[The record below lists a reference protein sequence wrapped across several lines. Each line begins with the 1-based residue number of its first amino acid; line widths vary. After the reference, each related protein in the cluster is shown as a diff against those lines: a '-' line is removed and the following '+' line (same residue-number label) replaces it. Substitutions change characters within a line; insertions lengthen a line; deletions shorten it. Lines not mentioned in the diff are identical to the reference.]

1 MEVTAELGEPDCKL
15 IEPFVIET
23 DDVLSPWMI
32 GLTNDNQFMISSD
45 KILSLTE
52 PTPALVKKYKSL
64 LD

>member
-23 DDVLSPWMI
+23 DHVLSPWMI

>member
-1 MEVTAELGEPDCKL
+1 M
-15 IEPFVIET
+15 IET

>member
-1 MEVTAELGEPDCKL
+1 MEVTAELGEPACKL